1 MPDFQRATSSDPE
14 PSTDPGSTSSSSR
27 GVSSGPAHF
36 SRETRAT
43 TLSYAYSSS
52 SGLTSTVLSSTPSR
66 GHLRYYTTSHSPN
79 PLLNPDTSSGHPLL
93 TAHHLESLNQCRL
106 SALSSITVCHNMITT
121 LELSRITA
129 SRVGSATWFSF
140 WDSLYTHETLQ
151 VITSF
156 VNQARRRIDSLFNKT
171 ATRLHTMLN
180 LIHTSVRFAATA
192 AQIIWELE
200 IIEEHAYWERE
211 HRRRKAARILEK
223 MRAHIQNAT
232 YLVIDEDKLTDM
244 KRGIF
249 SLDLLC
255 DYYPHTLADGHT
267 AVVLP
272 VGEPESTPFLQY
284 DPSLDPRSGTVLIHN
299 ARHYRVAPGFR
310 PTGNYYLD
318 TTRLV

>member
-1 MPDFQRATSSDPE
+1 
-14 PSTDPGSTSSSSR
+14 
-27 GVSSGPAHF
+27 
-36 SRETRAT
+36 
-43 TLSYAYSSS
+43 
-52 SGLTSTVLSSTPSR
+52 
-66 GHLRYYTTSHSPN
+66 
-79 PLLNPDTSSGHPLL
+79 
-93 TAHHLESLNQCRL
+93 
-106 SALSSITVCHNMITT
+106 MITT

-129 SRVGSATWFSF
+129 SRVGSAIWYSF
-140 WDSLYTHETLQ
+140 WDSLYTRETLQ
-151 VITSF
+151 VITDF

-192 AQIIWELE
+192 AQIIWEME

-232 YLVIDEDKLTDM
+232 CLVIDEDKLTDM

-249 SLDLLC
+249 SLDVLC

-272 VGEPESTPFLQY
+272 VGEPESLPCLQY
-284 DPSLDPRSGTVLIHN
+284 DPSLDHRSGTVLIHN
-299 ARHYRVAPGFR
+299 ARHYRVAPGYR
-310 PTGNYYLD
+310 PVGNYYLD
-318 TTRLV
+318 STRLV